1 MEKEMLR
8 AEMKAKRR
16 MLSKEEI
23 SEKSFAITNKVMEV
37 IGDAKNICV
46 YKSAFREVNTDLL
59 VELLRKVGKNIIFP
73 VSNQE
78 TKTITLCEDTNDF
91 VAGAYGILEP
101 SVKKVVLPQSVD
113 TFIVPG
119 IAFDREK
126 NRLGFG
132 AGYYD
137 RMLFGLSAQ
146 KIGICYDFQVAES
159 IDTTPYDIKMDMV
172 ITDKRIFW

>member
-1 MEKEMLR
+1 MEKEILR
-8 AEMKAKRR
+8 EKMRAKRR

-23 SEKSFAITNKVMEV
+23 LEKSLAITNKVMDV

-59 VELLRKVGKNIIFP
+59 IELLKKEGKNIIFP

-78 TKTITLCEDTNDF
+78 TKTITLCENTNDF
-91 VAGAYGILEP
+91 VVGAYGILEP
-101 SVKKVVLPQSVD
+101 SIKKTVLPQSVD

-137 RMLFGLSAQ
+137 RLLFGLLAQ
-146 KIGICYDFQVAES
+146 KIGICYDFQIAER
-159 IDTTPYDIKMDMV
+159 IDATPYDIKMDMV